1 MPKKYT
7 DEFLKEAKDY
17 MLLNN
22 LSLSKVANHFN
33 VDRHTLGK
41 RLREKYGEDIT
52 ADNCS
57 ATKLEVDSNYF
68 ENINT
73 EHKAYWLGFLT
84 ADGYVSSYKNDI
96 ELTLKE
102 EDYDHIVK
110 FKNDIK
116 SNHKITQ
123 KIIELENKKHKAYR
137 INIADKK
144 INSDLNYLGLN
155 SNKSYKSYIPFRF
168 IPNELMPH
176 YIRGLFDG
184 DGSVCKANKNG
195 TRITICTTASQMM
208 VNDITEYIK
217 KELDIDV
224 KYGHSK
230 DKNITNVCIYKQN
243 DVEKFYNWIYKNATI
258 YLNRKYNK
266 FAVLRQNREKS

>member
-1 MPKKYT
+1 
-7 DEFLKEAKDY
+7 
-17 MLLNN
+17 
-22 LSLSKVANHFN
+22 
-33 VDRHTLGK
+33 
-41 RLREKYGEDIT
+41 
-52 ADNCS
+52 
-57 ATKLEVDSNYF
+57 
-68 ENINT
+68 
-73 EHKAYWLGFLT
+73 
-84 ADGYVSSYKNDI
+84 
-96 ELTLKE
+96 
-102 EDYDHIVK
+102 
-110 FKNDIK
+110 
-116 SNHKITQ
+116 
-123 KIIELENKKHKAYR
+123 
-137 INIADKK
+137 
-144 INSDLNYLGLN
+144 
-155 SNKSYKSYIPFRF
+155 
-168 IPNELMPH
+168 MPH

-224 KYGHSK
+224 KYGYSK